1 MGSGIIGIVLV
12 NATFLYIPG
21 DHVYNFIDYSIC
33 GYSLIGFLLYWC
45 CFNYSTHGMLNRLKT
60 SIFESIDQGI
70 VLFDYDNTLILY
82 NEKADNLLGGIDD
95 TKCHYLNDFLD
106 AYDLTNDFNTNS
118 DNFSVQC
125 YVKHKEIKRPLRC
138 DIKKLKNDNGQM
150 VGQLFVFSNDALEV
164 DLLTGFQN
172 WDRKYRR

>member
-1 MGSGIIGIVLV
+1 
-12 NATFLYIPG
+12 
-21 DHVYNFIDYSIC
+21 
-33 GYSLIGFLLYWC
+33 
-45 CFNYSTHGMLNRLKT
+45 MLNRLKT

-70 VLFDYDNTLILY
+70 VLFDYDNTLTLY

-150 VGQLFVFSNDALEV
+150 VGQLFVFSNAALEV

-172 WDRKYRR
+172 WESFQLYAANNSEIFSYDGFVAVCDINSLSIINSTI